1 MKEKLL
7 VGVLGNRESGK
18 SHTWNV
24 LFRET
29 EGTERTVKTG
39 KHLRNLYLNEKEYVK
54 VFLVSGSPEERIKIG
69 NVGSI
74 IPAEKPKIVLCSMQY
89 KKDVIETIKWFVDND
104 YFSFIHWLNPGYKD
118 ERTVE
123 DRLKLIPTILSY
135 DSLLG
140 IRDGRISAENRIQQM
155 RDFIYG
161 WAKSRGLILS
171 D

>member
-29 EGTERTVKTG
+29 VKTG
-39 KHLRNLYLNEKEYVK
+39 KKLRGLYLNEKEYVE
-54 VFLVSGSPEERIKIG
+54 VFLVSGSPEEREKY
-69 NVGSI
+69 VESI
-74 IPAEKPKIVLCSMQY
+74 IPDEKPKIVLCSMQY
-89 KKDVIETIKWFVDND
+89 KEDVIKTIKWFADND
-104 YFSFIHWLNPGYKD
+104 YFLFIHWLNPGYRD

-123 DRLKLIPTILSY
+123 DRLKLIPIILSY

-161 WAKSRGLILS
+161 WAKGRGLTLS

>member
-24 LFRET
+24 LFRRE
-29 EGTERTVKTG
+29 TVKTG
-39 KHLRNLYLNEKEYVK
+39 KHLRKLYLNEKEYVE
-54 VFLVSGSPEERIKIG
+54 VFLVSGSPEERRERERD
-69 NVGSI
+69 VSVESI
-74 IPAEKPKIVLCSMQY
+74 TPVEKPKIVLCSMQY
-89 KKDVIETIKWFVDND
+89 TKDVIETIKWFVDND